1 MDVRGHRVMAMIIIP
16 LLIDLTIGMLV
27 RRLLRNAFWSA
38 LGFFLVPLSVAVIM
52 SGGPRYLFSDDGE
65 AHGWA
70 VLAFNFFAIFG
81 FPTYLLGI
89 LVGQMLRKRSLVG

>member
-1 MDVRGHRVMAMIIIP
+1 MAILMIP
-16 LLIDLTIGMLV
+16 LLINLVIGLLV
-27 RRLLRNAFWSA
+27 RRLLRNAVWSA
-38 LGFFLVPLSVAVIM
+38 LGGFLIPLSVAVIM
-52 SGGPRYLFSDDGE
+52 SGGSRDLFSDGGE

-89 LVGQMLRKRSLVG
+89 LVGQMLRKKSFVG